1 MKENMIEKKRY
12 SSPIIEI
19 VKLDYEISLQ
29 LASNPPGGTG
39 ENPPSTMLIMQND
52 PYKNQIG

>member
-1 MKENMIEKKRY
+1 MKENMIEKKKY
-12 SSPIIEI
+12 SSPQIERI
-19 VKLDYEISLQ
+19 ELDNEISLQ

-39 ENPPSTMLIMQND
+39 ENPPSTMLIIQND